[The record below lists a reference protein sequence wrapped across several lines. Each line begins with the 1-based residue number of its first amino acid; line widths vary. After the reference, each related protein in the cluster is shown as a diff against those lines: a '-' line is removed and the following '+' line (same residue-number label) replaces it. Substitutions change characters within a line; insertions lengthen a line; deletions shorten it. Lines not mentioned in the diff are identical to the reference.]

1 MRFATIS
8 GILLLLVV
16 WMTSSP
22 AYGCLT
28 DPEDEKQG
36 PVSDSI
42 MEQQRD
48 SILFSLNLEY
58 LNGVNEH
65 RTPFELIPIIE
76 EILSID
82 PGQYN
87 QWFNLGME
95 YIKIKEFYRAADAF
109 NQGLEIYPSDQ
120 MATLEQIYLSLS
132 FCYHKTERHQKELEI
147 LDMLAEYHPHG
158 PAILGR
164 YMICAHYRMR
174 FTEEVEYRDQLV
186 SVLRDKRENESD
198 IAYYLGRLYLN
209 EDYLEAEK
217 FFTIAY
223 HYDPENIE
231 KMGALAWVLI
241 MNALRINEG
250 MALMRKAI
258 EADPENPVYIH
269 QLGYAYYIKGKYEDA
284 LENLYSAKDL
294 YQEYSFELDNHIRL
308 VEEAIALLEDQSI

>member
-1 MRFATIS
+1 MKSAWYH
-8 GILLLLVV
+8 GWKLLLLL
-16 WMTSSP
+16 WLGSTTATAQSSVKDN
-22 AYGCLT
+22 G
-28 DPEDEKQG
+28 
-36 PVSDSI
+36 VSAPMADTVAA
-42 MEQQRD
+42 QQRD
-48 SILFSLNLEY
+48 SVLFNLNLEY

-65 RTPFELIPIIE
+65 KSPFELIPIIK
-76 EILSID
+76 EILTLD
-82 PGQYN
+82 AAQYN

-95 YIKIKEFYRAADAF
+95 YIKIKEFYLAADAF
-109 NQGLEIYPSDQ
+109 NQGLELYPSEQ

-164 YMICAHYRMR
+164 YMVCSHYRMR
-174 FTEEVEYRDQLV
+174 FTEEEDYRNQLV

-217 FFTIAY
+217 YFTIAY
-223 HYDPENIE
+223 HYDPENVE

-250 MALMRKAI
+250 MALMKKAI
-258 EADPENPVYIH
+258 EADPDNPVYIH
-269 QLGYAYYIKGKYEDA
+269 QLGYAYYIKGDYKDA
-284 LENLYSAKDL
+284 LENLMAAREL
-294 YQEYSFELDNHIRL
+294 YQEYSYELDNHIRL

>member
-1 MRFATIS
+1 MKSAWSYGLKLF
-8 GILLLLVV
+8 LLLWLGSATVTAQFSV
-16 WMTSSP
+16 KDDS
-22 AYGCLT
+22 
-28 DPEDEKQG
+28 G
-36 PVSDSI
+36 PTPTADSI
-42 MEQQRD
+42 AEQQRD
-48 SILFSLNLEY
+48 SVLFTLNLEY

-65 RTPFELIPIIE
+65 KTPFELIPIIE
-76 EILSID
+76 EILTLD
-82 PGQYN
+82 PSQYN

-95 YIKIKEFYRAADAF
+95 YIKIKEFYLAADAF
-109 NQGLEIYPSDQ
+109 NEGLDIYPSEQ

-164 YMICAHYRMR
+164 YMVCAHYRMR
-174 FTEEVEYRDQLV
+174 FTEEEEYRDQLV

-217 FFTIAY
+217 YFSIAY
-223 HYDPENIE
+223 HYDPENVE

-258 EADPENPVYIH
+258 EADPGNPVYIH
-269 QLGYAYYIKGKYEDA
+269 QLGYAYYIKGDYKDA
-284 LENLYSAKDL
+284 LENLLAAKEL
-294 YQEYSFELDNHIRL
+294 YQEYSYELNNHIRL